1 MLISLED
8 TNYTLVKEYLEKSVN
23 HHILQRYIDNHNFP
37 IIEKSYHKYLTFES
51 LEEDFT
57 YILKDG
63 IVKQSVLSKYGMEFN
78 LRYVTGLEITS
89 VLNTGYSKD
98 MGEPYNVRIE
108 SEKAS
113 FYKVRRS
120 AFLKDINED
129 IELQGYVKDFY
140 HNRLQKSM
148 KKMQCMLTNGRIGAI
163 STQIYDLMTLFG
175 EELPNGQ
182 ILINFVITNE
192 ELGKFCGIS
201 TASSVSRILKQLK
214 EKNIIRIYKQH
225 IIITNLDK
233 LKDNIVF

>member
-1 MLISLED
+1 MKH
-8 TNYTLVKEYLEKSVN
+8 N
-23 HHILQRYIDNHNFP
+23 ILQKYIETHNFP
-37 IIEKSYHKYLTFES
+37 VIEKTYHKYLTFES

-108 SEKAS
+108 SDKAS
-113 FYKVRRS
+113 FYKVPRS
-120 AFLKDINED
+120 VFLKDINENL
-129 IELQGYVKDFY
+129 ELQGYVKDFY
-140 HNRLQKSM
+140 HNRLQNSM
-148 KKMQCMLTNGRIGAI
+148 KKMQCMLTNGRIGAV

-175 EELPNGQ
+175 EKLPDGH
-182 ILINFVITNE
+182 ILINFIITNE

-214 EKNIIRIYKQH
+214 KENIIRINKQH
-225 IIITNLDK
+225 IIITNLEK

>member
-1 MLISLED
+1 M
-8 TNYTLVKEYLEKSVN
+8 N
-23 HHILQRYIDNHNFP
+23 HQILQRYIDSHNFP

-57 YILKDG
+57 YILKEG

-98 MGEPYNVRIE
+98 MREPYNVRIE
-108 SEKAS
+108 SETAS
-113 FYKVRRS
+113 FYKVRHS
-120 AFLKDINED
+120 TFLRDISED

-140 HNRLQKSM
+140 HYRLQKSM

-175 EELPNGQ
+175 RPLANGH
-182 ILINFVITNE
+182 ILIDFIITNE

-201 TASSVSRILKQLK
+201 TASSVSRLLKQLK
-214 EKNIIRIYKQH
+214 KEGIIQIQDQH
-225 IIITNLDK
+225 IIITNLEK

>member
-1 MLISLED
+1 MD
-8 TNYTLVKEYLEKSVN
+8 
-23 HHILQRYIDNHNFP
+23 HHILENYITSNNLP
-37 IIEKSYHKYLTFES
+37 IIKKGYHKYLTFES
-51 LEEDFT
+51 LEEEYT
-57 YILKDG
+57 YILKEG
-63 IVKQSVLSKYGMEFN
+63 VVKQSVLSKNGIEFN

-89 VLNTGYSKD
+89 VLNDGFSKS

-108 SEKAS
+108 SPEAY
-113 FYKVRRS
+113 FYKVDRKV
-120 AFLKDINED
+120 FLEDIQND

-163 STQIYDLMTLFG
+163 STQIYELATLFG
-175 EELPNGQ
+175 KTLENGD
-182 ILINFVITNE
+182 IFIDFIITNE

-214 EKNIIRIYKQH
+214 DDNIIRIEKQH
-225 IIITNLDK
+225 IIITNLDQ